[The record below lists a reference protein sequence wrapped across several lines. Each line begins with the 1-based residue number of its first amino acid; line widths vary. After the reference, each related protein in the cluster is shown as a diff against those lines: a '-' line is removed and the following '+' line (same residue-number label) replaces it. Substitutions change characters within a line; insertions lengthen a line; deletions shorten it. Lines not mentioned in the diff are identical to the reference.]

1 MAKRKSDKTVESPAA
16 IEVRGAR
23 QNNLKGIDLDIPI
36 GKLTVM
42 TGPSGSGKSSLA
54 FQTLYA
60 EGQRRYVETFSPYTR
75 QFFDRMDKPQ
85 VDSIQGIPPAIAIE
99 QQNAVKSTRS
109 TVGTI
114 TEINDYLKLLFPRVC
129 KGYDPITGEEI
140 SPDTPESILRKT
152 VERFGR
158 EGALLIVFGVDVPA
172 GTKVADFF
180 EFLQQQAYLRV
191 WIYGKAYRVDDPAA
205 YDRKSLPGRV
215 EVIQDRVAPSR
226 RSRFLEALERAL
238 DLGKGTVSI
247 VDPESGKHVAFS
259 RNWTSPETGTELKPP
274 TPGLF
279 SFNNPIGACPVCR
292 GFGRVIGLDL
302 EKAIP
307 DKSLSIAEGL
317 VRAFQGDTYY
327 ECEQDLERCARARG
341 LSIVT
346 PYDEMGAADQKW
358 ILEGE
363 GGDPEDAWQ
372 HGVWYGVR
380 GFFDW
385 LESRAYKMHVRIF
398 LSRYRSYT
406 LCKACGGTRL
416 KPEALAFKVAG
427 RTLPELWQLSIDEL
441 HAFIQTVEVRAED
454 KTATMLHKEVIN
466 RLGFLREVGLGYL
479 NLDRPTRTL
488 SGGETERVNLTT
500 CLGASLTNT
509 LFVLDEPTVGLHP
522 RDVGK
527 LIGVMERLRDLGN
540 TLVVVEHEEAV
551 IRAADHL
558 VDIGP
563 GRGEGGGELVF
574 AGQGMATEAEAAK
587 SVKAHPSSLTLQY
600 LSGKLSIPVP
610 TKRREPKKWITLKR
624 AAQHNLKKLD
634 VEIPL
639 GVFCCVTGV
648 SGSGKSTLIHSVFY
662 GNLLSELG
670 LATAETEIGQCKSL
684 SGASHVREVVMVDQA
699 PLARTPRSTPA
710 VYTGIFEPIRK
721 LFAESSDGKSRGL
734 TPGYFSFN
742 SGTGRC
748 GRCMGNGYEKVEM
761 QFLSDLYVTCPECEG
776 KRYTPEALEVELEG
790 KTIHDL
796 LLMTVTEAIPY
807 FFAMGEKKATG
818 VVTGLQLLSDVGL
831 GYLRLG
837 QPLNTL
843 SGGESQ
849 RLKLVGHLLSAPVK
863 KRKDG
868 KTSVLIFDEPTTGLH
883 FDDTGMLL
891 RVFERL
897 VAAGDSVIVIEH
909 NLDVIKCADHVI
921 DLGPE
926 AGAGGGEIVVVGTPE
941 AVAACERSHTGRYL
955 REVFGAG
962 RLAVGRQLKVAEGPI
977 AYRSEATNAIQLF
990 GARENN
996 LKHLNITIP
1005 REQFVVIT
1013 GLSGSGKSTLAFDIL
1028 FAEGQRRFLD
1038 SMSTYARQFV
1048 EQMERPD
1055 IDLIT
1060 GLPPTVAIEQRISR
1074 GGGKSTVATV
1084 TEVWHFLRLLFA
1096 KVGRQY
1102 SPDTGNAVEKQSVT
1116 AIVTRLR
1123 TEALKPGR
1131 TVRVMAPLI
1140 KARKGFHTE
1149 VAEWAAKQGFTDL
1162 LVDGQMKAVADFS
1175 PLERFKEHS
1184 IDVIVGEVSG
1194 KTPAAEVLEM
1204 VETALRIGK
1213 RTLRFFDAKNKIQVM
1228 NTEMVDPETGRS
1240 FEELDP
1246 RLFSY
1251 NSPHGWCPVCRGYG
1265 TVEKHPNNADE
1276 RDAESQLD
1284 AELREEL
1291 RRSRSEGGETEPC
1304 STCGATR
1311 LNEVARHVRIGEF
1324 SITDLASRTVIEARK
1339 AIAGLGFDKEG
1350 TLISRDI
1357 IPEIVQRL
1365 HFMEEVG
1372 LGYLQLDR
1380 SATTLSGG
1388 ESQRIRLA
1396 AQLGSN
1402 LRGVL
1407 YILDEPTIGLHPRDN
1422 AALLDTL
1429 VALKAKGNSLIV
1441 VEHDEET
1448 IRRADHLIDLGPG
1461 AGKFGGEIVWQ
1472 GHPDDLFKALP
1483 ESPVHDSSPVTH
1495 DPCPLPHSPT
1505 REAFFHPLVHPMRGS
1520 RRKLP
1525 AKKSIDGW
1533 LRIKGASANN
1543 LKNIDVSI
1551 PIGRLTVISGIS
1563 GSGKSSFM
1571 RGVLKPAVDAGL
1583 AKPKA
1588 GKTAKGKKSGKTE
1601 KWKSIEGVE
1610 LLEAVYEVDQ
1620 SPIGKTSRSTPATYV
1635 KVFDDIRKLF
1645 EQLPEARARGY
1656 TASRFSFNTEGGRCE
1671 ACKGNGLIK
1680 LEMNFLPTTYIVCE
1694 ECNGR
1699 RYNSS
1704 TLEVLYNGKSIGDI
1718 MDLSIE
1724 EAADF
1729 FSGFPKISRTLNLMK
1744 ETGLG
1749 YLHLGQASPSLSGGE
1764 AQRIK
1769 LVTELTRGIGRSSN
1783 ARLRQNRQP
1792 KSNLY
1797 LIEEPSI
1804 GLHLADVK
1812 RLLGIMH
1819 HLVDDGHTVV
1829 VIEHSLEIMAEADYL
1844 IDIGP
1849 EAGEAGGEIVASG
1862 TPEEVVKV
1870 KKSRTA
1876 PFLAVQ
1882 LHRTP

>member
-1 MAKRKSDKTVESPAA
+1 MAKRKSDKTADSQAA

-85 VDSIQGIPPAIAIE
+85 VDSIKGIPPAIAIE

-114 TEINDYLKLLFPRVC
+114 TEINDYLKLLFPRLC
-129 KGYDPITGEEI
+129 KGYDPISGEEI

-152 VERFGR
+152 LASFGR
-158 EGALLIVFGVDVPA
+158 EASLLIVFGVEVPA
-172 GTKVADFF
+172 GTKVSDFF

-226 RSRFLEALERAL
+226 RSRSLEALERAL
-238 DLGKGTVSI
+238 DLGKGTVAI
-247 VDPESGKHVAFS
+247 VEPESGKRLAFS
-259 RNWTSPETGTELKPP
+259 RGWSSPETGTELKPP

-341 LSIVT
+341 LSTVT
-346 PYDEMGAADQKW
+346 PYDEMDAKDQKW

-372 HGVWYGVR
+372 HGIWYGVR

-416 KPEALAFKVAG
+416 KPEALAFQVAG
-427 RTLPELWQLSIDEL
+427 KTLPALWQLSIDEL
-441 HAFIQTVEVRAED
+441 HAFFQTIAVRKED
-454 KTATMLHKEVIN
+454 RTATMLHQEVLN
-466 RLGFLREVGLGYL
+466 RLGFLQEVGLGYL

-527 LIGVMERLRDLGN
+527 LIGVMQRLRDLGN

-574 AGQGMATEAEAAK
+574 AGPGMATPAEAAK
-587 SVKAHPSSLTLQY
+587 SIKASPSSLTLQY

-610 TKRREPKKWITLKR
+610 TTRRDPKRWLTLKR
-624 AAQHNLKKLD
+624 ATQHNLKKLD

-648 SGSGKSTLIHSVFY
+648 SGSGKSTLIHSVLY

-670 LATAETEIGQCKSL
+670 LATAETEIGQCKEL
-684 SGASHVREVVMVDQA
+684 RGAGHVREVVMVDQA

-721 LFAESSDGKSRGL
+721 LFAESPDGKSRGL

-761 QFLSDLYVTCPECEG
+761 QFLSDLYITCPECEG

-796 LLMTVTEAIPY
+796 LSLTVTGAIPY
-807 FFAMGEKKATG
+807 FFAMEDKKATG
-818 VVTGLQLLSDVGL
+818 IVEGLQLLSDVGL

-849 RLKLVGHLLSAPVK
+849 RLKLVGHLLAAPAK

-868 KTSVLIFDEPTTGLH
+868 KTAILIFDEPTTGLH

-891 RVFERL
+891 QVFERL

-926 AGAGGGEIVVVGTPE
+926 AGSAGGELVIVGTPE
-941 AVAACERSHTGRYL
+941 DVATCARSHTGRYL
-955 REVFGAG
+955 REVLGDRGAVTRG
-962 RLAVGRQLKVAEGPI
+962 QLKVAESVAPI
-977 AYRSEATNAIQLF
+977 LYEVKRAKNAIELF

-1102 SPDTGNAVEKQSVT
+1102 SPDTGNAVEKQSVS

-1123 TEALKPGR
+1123 AEARKPGR
-1131 TVRVMAPLI
+1131 AVRVMAPLI

-1149 VAEWAAKQGFTDL
+1149 VAEWAAKQGFTEL
-1162 LVDGQMKAVADFS
+1162 LVDGQIKAVADFS

-1184 IDVIVGEVSG
+1184 IDVIVGEITG
-1194 KTPAAEVLEM
+1194 KTPAGEVLEM
-1204 VETALRIGK
+1204 VETALRVGK

-1251 NSPHGWCPVCRGYG
+1251 NSPHGRCPVCRGYG

-1291 RRSRSEGGETEPC
+1291 RRSRSESGETEPC
-1304 STCGATR
+1304 SACGATR

-1324 SITDLASRTVIEARK
+1324 SITDLASRTVAEARK

-1429 VALKAKGNSLIV
+1429 VALKAKGNSLVV

-1472 GHPDDLFKALP
+1472 GDPKDLFAGKSGSAA
-1483 ESPVHDSSPVTH
+1483 
-1495 DPCPLPHSPT
+1495 HSPT
-1505 REAFFHPLVHPMRGS
+1505 REAFFHPLVHPVRGS

-1525 AKKSIDGW
+1525 AKKSSEGW

-1583 AKPKA
+1583 AKPNA
-1588 GKTAKGKKSGKTE
+1588 GKNGKKGKSGKT
-1601 KWKSIEGVE
+1601 KNWKSIEGVE

-1699 RYNSS
+1699 RYNSP

-1812 RLLGIMH
+1812 RLLEIMH

-1849 EAGEAGGEIVASG
+1849 EAGDAGGEVVAAG

-1876 PFLAVQ
+1876 PFLAER
-1882 LHRTP
+1882 LGRG